1 MVLADQ
7 NGESVVES
15 ELGERQSGC
24 GCAVSAV
31 IAETAGISRQKTIRN
46 RTVLSMTV
54 IACHLP

>member
-15 ELGERQSGC
+15 ERQKRLRLRGFRRHR
-24 GCAVSAV
+24 GD
-31 IAETAGISRQKTIRN
+31 SRHQQQKTIRN